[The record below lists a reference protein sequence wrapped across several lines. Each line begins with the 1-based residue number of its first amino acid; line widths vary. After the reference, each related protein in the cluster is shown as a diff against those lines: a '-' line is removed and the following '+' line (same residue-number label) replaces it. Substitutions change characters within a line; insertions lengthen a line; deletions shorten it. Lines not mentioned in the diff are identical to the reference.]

1 MIRPTWWR
9 YYFFSNSF
17 AEKDIKCCRLRTTV
31 CPDGVFFP
39 PKPHTYIWLKSVLGF
54 SWLWRECFP
63 PKDTYLLV
71 GLTIKKR
78 LRWLGDS
85 FRMYLRD
92 TLAIQLQHVN
102 ALCKASRE
110 VMDLISALPTDI
122 IAMSISMTDGTNDP
136 DRNKY
141 ANKMD

>member
-1 MIRPTWWR
+1 
-9 YYFFSNSF
+9 
-17 AEKDIKCCRLRTTV
+17 
-31 CPDGVFFP
+31 
-39 PKPHTYIWLKSVLGF
+39 
-54 SWLWRECFP
+54 
-63 PKDTYLLV
+63 
-71 GLTIKKR
+71 
-78 LRWLGDS
+78 
-85 FRMYLRD
+85 MYLRD